1 MKIFEFAYFG
11 LASLLVLLGGVATV
25 AARNPIRGAMGL
37 LMSIF
42 GIAGLY
48 LMLSAEFLAAIQI
61 LVYAG
66 AVVILFLF
74 VIMLLGPSAT
84 SPRDARTAVPRY
96 IGAGVFVVGALGA
109 MALAASAG
117 KPGPTALPPAPESL
131 GTIDAL
137 GYELF
142 TKGIVPFELSGAL
155 LLVAVIGAVAVARGK
170 QVDPTLLPA
179 ASGSPDPRDQIPVRD
194 TATPDPQPGALTGR
208 FTLSTKEPKS

>member
-1 MKIFEFAYFG
+1 MKIFEFAFFG
-11 LASLLVLLGGVATV
+11 LASLLVLLGGLATV

-37 LMSIF
+37 LTSIV

-66 AVVILFLF
+66 AIVILFLF

-96 IGAGVFVVGALGA
+96 VGAGVLGASSVGAL
-109 MALAASAG
+109 ALVASAS
-117 KPGPTALPPAPESL
+117 KPGVVAVPAAPESL
-131 GTIDAL
+131 GTIEAL
-137 GYELF
+137 GHELF

-179 ASGSPDPRDQIPVRD
+179 GEGPD
-194 TATPDPQPGALTGR
+194 TAPPEPGDQGAAQPGALAGHA
-208 FTLSTKEPKS
+208 TLSAKEPR

>member
-11 LASLLVLLGGVATV
+11 LASLLVILGGVATV

-37 LMSIF
+37 LTSIF

-66 AVVILFLF
+66 AVVVLFLF

-96 IGAGVFVVGALGA
+96 IGAGVFTVGTLGAL
-109 MALAASAG
+109 ALAARAG
-117 KPGPTALPPAPESL
+117 KPGPTPLPPAPESL

-137 GYELF
+137 GHELF

-155 LLVAVIGAVAVARGK
+155 LLVAVVGAVAVARGK
-170 QVDPTLLPA
+170 QVDPTLQPA
-179 ASGSPDPRDQIPVRD
+179 APGSPDARDQVAARD
-194 TATPDPQPGALTGR
+194 AATPDPQPGALTGH

>member
-1 MKIFEFAYFG
+1 MKIFEFAFFG
-11 LASLLVLLGGVATV
+11 LASLLVLLGGLATV

-37 LMSIF
+37 LTSIV

-96 IGAGVFVVGALGA
+96 VGAGVLGASSIGAL
-109 MALAASAG
+109 ALVASAS
-117 KPGPTALPPAPESL
+117 KPGVVAVPAAPESL
-131 GTIDAL
+131 GTIEAL
-137 GYELF
+137 GHELF

-179 ASGSPDPRDQIPVRD
+179 GEGAGAPEPGDQG
-194 TATPDPQPGALTGR
+194 AAQPGALAGHA
-208 FTLSTKEPKS
+208 TLSAKEPNS

>member
-1 MKIFEFAYFG
+1 MKIFEFAFFG
-11 LASLLVLLGGVATV
+11 LASLLVLLGGLATV

-37 LMSIF
+37 LTSIV

-96 IGAGVFVVGALGA
+96 VGAGVLGASSIGAL
-109 MALAASAG
+109 ALVASAS
-117 KPGPTALPPAPESL
+117 KPGVAAIPAAPESL
-131 GTIDAL
+131 GTIEAL
-137 GYELF
+137 GHELF

-179 ASGSPDPRDQIPVRD
+179 GEGPD
-194 TATPDPQPGALTGR
+194 TASPEPGDQGAAQQGALAGHA
-208 FTLSTKEPKS
+208 TLSAKEPHS

>member
-1 MKIFEFAYFG
+1 MKIFEFGFFA
-11 LASLLVLLGGVATV
+11 LASLLVLLGGLATV
-25 AARNPIRGAMGL
+25 AARNPIRSAMGL
-37 LMSIF
+37 LTTIF

-66 AVVILFLF
+66 AVVVLFLF

-96 IGAGVFVVGALGA
+96 IGAGVFVAGSLGAL
-109 MALAASAG
+109 ALVASAS
-117 KPGPTALPPAPESL
+117 KPGAAAVPPAPESL

-137 GYELF
+137 GHELF
-142 TKGIVPFELSGAL
+142 TKGVVPFELSGAL
-155 LLVAVIGAVAVARGK
+155 LLVAVIGAVAVARGR

-179 ASGSPDPRDQIPVRD
+179 SAGSPDPRDQVPARD
-194 TATPDPQPGALTGR
+194 AATPDPQPGALTGH
-208 FTLSTKEPKS
+208 FTMSTKESKS